1 MKLFYSI
8 LEPNNHWF
16 TTYYTHYKK
25 KLGIAESMYNFYLFY
40 KSGPLA
46 IVEMQTDNTLILI
59 DNNLASNKEE
69 AIKVLK
75 LMIKDRKYLIF
86 V

>member
-1 MKLFYSI
+1 MKPFYSV
-8 LEPNNHWF
+8 LEPNNYWF
-16 TTYYTHYKK
+16 TTYYMHYKE
-25 KLGIAESMYNFYLFY
+25 KLGIAESTYNFYLLY

-46 IVEMQTDNTLILI
+46 VVEMQTDNTLILI

-75 LMIKDRKYLIF
+75 LMIKDCKHLTL